1 MKSYGYFYILNHIAM
16 AVDAPNKEVGFK
28 ALVELDMFNRAS
40 IFTRPDAEPRAAKL
54 VRDLT
59 DSLYPKS
66 ADTNPTV
73 EQRMMLVQALHDQ
86 ELESIVGGIRFF
98 VPFAYTKEQLTE
110 QFGFFDNG
118 ESLNVP
124 YFLRHMFMDDQ
135 AVFCDGK
142 LTSFAYSC
150 AHGEVSQTARQY
162 GLFPAQAYGKNDI
175 PERYKHLP
183 LF

>member
-1 MKSYGYFYILNHIAM
+1 MKSYGYFFILNHIAM

-28 ALVELDMFNRAS
+28 ALIELDMLNRAS

-59 DSLYPKS
+59 QAIYPPAS
-66 ADTNPTV
+66 DIYPTV
-73 EQRMMLVQALHDQ
+73 AQRMMLVKALHDE

-118 ESLNVP
+118 EALNVP
-124 YFLRHMFMDDQ
+124 YYLRHMLMEDQ
-135 AVFCDGK
+135 AVFLDGK

-150 AHGEVSQTARQY
+150 SHGEVTQTARTY
-162 GLFPAQAYGKNDI
+162 GLLPAQAYGKNDI
-175 PERYKHLP
+175 PEQFKHLP

>member
-1 MKSYGYFYILNHIAM
+1 MKSYGYFYVLNHIAM

-40 IFTRPDAEPRAAKL
+40 ILTRPDADPRVTKI

-59 DSLYPKS
+59 EALYPS
-66 ADTNPTV
+66 ATDIHPTV
-73 EQRMMLVQALHDQ
+73 AQRMMLVQALHDQ

-98 VPFAYTKEQLTE
+98 VPFAYTKEQLTD

-118 ESLNVP
+118 DGLNVP
-124 YFLRHMFMDDQ
+124 YFLRHLFMEDQ
-135 AVFCDGK
+135 AVFLDGK
-142 LTSFAYSC
+142 LTSFANSC
-150 AHGEVSQTARQY
+150 IHGEVSKTARQY
-162 GLFPAQAYGKNDI
+162 GLLPAQAYGKNDI
-175 PERYKHLP
+175 PERFKHLP